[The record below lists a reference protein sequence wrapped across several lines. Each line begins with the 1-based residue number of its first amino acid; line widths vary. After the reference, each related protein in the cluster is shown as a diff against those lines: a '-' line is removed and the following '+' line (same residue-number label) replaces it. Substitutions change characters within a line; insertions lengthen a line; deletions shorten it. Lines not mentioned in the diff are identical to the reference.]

1 MSMQDYRDTRTDEQI
16 LLDGVERAISER
28 SQAGHADEAR
38 YGFVAR
44 VANATPP
51 VNESFQR
58 TLRARVVAELEKD
71 AVGRQA
77 TVQDR
82 LRTRG
87 LRRLSLVGGLATIL
101 ILVSAFVLWSR
112 VWVWEPEMETGAP
125 TAAPVA
131 QLAPGDVDALADRLN
146 GEPAPRT
153 VAVFPGGYAGVLAER
168 VQHPVV
174 PLSLGADL
182 TPAAIRAALG
192 AVLPSSG
199 LIDVV
204 IVNQDAAD
212 AVQQVRA
219 VLEQQLYRLY
229 RSGEATTEAFGALER
244 NQFVVAPK
252 EVALEPV
259 GAVFEGGIELV
270 AAGVLDD
277 PRPGEPLRLAFDWRV
292 AEHVGDSL
300 VMFAHLVRDGSHLVA
315 QRDAVPGNGLFPVE
329 SWEPGEVVRDQFAL
343 QLPPELPPG
352 EYEIQV
358 GVYSATSG
366 QRYRLVEPEEE
377 VYMVVWRFAVEGGDD
392 VTGL

>member
-1 MSMQDYRDTRTDEQI
+1 M
-16 LLDGVERAISER
+16 
-28 SQAGHADEAR
+28 
-38 YGFVAR
+38 
-44 VANATPP
+44 
-51 VNESFQR
+51 
-58 TLRARVVAELEKD
+58 AELAKD

-82 LRTRG
+82 LRTLG
-87 LRRLSLVGGLATIL
+87 SRRLSLAGGLAAIL
-101 ILVSAFVLWSR
+101 ILVSAFVLWAR
-112 VWVWEPEMETGAP
+112 VRVWEPEMETGAP
-125 TAAPVA
+125 TAAAVA
-131 QLAPGDVDALADRLN
+131 RLAPGDVDALADRLN

-153 VAVFPGGYAGVLAER
+153 VAVFPGGYAGALAGR

-174 PLSLGADL
+174 PLSLGSDL
-182 TPAAIRAALG
+182 TPAAMRAALG
-192 AVLPSSG
+192 AILPSSG

-204 IVNQDAAD
+204 IVNQEAAD
-212 AVQQVRA
+212 AVQQVRTI
-219 VLEQQLYRLY
+219 LEHQLYRLY
-229 RSGEATTEAFGALER
+229 RPGQATTEAFGALER
-244 NQFVVAPK
+244 NQFVAGP
-252 EVALEPV
+252 EEAALEPV
-259 GAVFEGGIELV
+259 GAIFEGGVELV

-300 VMFAHLVRDGSHLVA
+300 VMFAHLVRDGGHLVA

-366 QRYRLVEPEEE
+366 QRYRLIEPEEG
-377 VYMVVWRFAVEGGDD
+377 VYMVVRRFAIEGGR
-392 VTGL
+392 

>member
-1 MSMQDYRDTRTDEQI
+1 M
-16 LLDGVERAISER
+16 
-28 SQAGHADEAR
+28 
-38 YGFVAR
+38 
-44 VANATPP
+44 
-51 VNESFQR
+51 
-58 TLRARVVAELEKD
+58 AELAKD

-82 LRTRG
+82 LRALG

-112 VWVWEPEMETGAP
+112 VRIWEPDIETSAP
-125 TAAPVA
+125 TAASVV

-153 VAVFPGGYAGVLAER
+153 VAVFPGAYAGVLAER

-174 PLSLGADL
+174 PLSLGGDL

-212 AVQQVRA
+212 AVQQVRTA
-219 VLEQQLYRLY
+219 LEQKLYRLY
-229 RSGEATTEAFGALER
+229 RPGEATTEAFGTLER
-244 NQFVVAPK
+244 NQFVAGSE

-259 GAVFEGGIELV
+259 GAVFEGGIDLV
-270 AAGVLDD
+270 ATGVLDD
-277 PRPGEPLRLAFDWRV
+277 PHPGEPLRLAFDWRM
-292 AEHVGDSL
+292 AERVGDSL

-343 QLPPELPPG
+343 QLPAELPPG

-366 QRYRLVEPEEE
+366 QRYRLVEPEEG
-377 VYMVVWRFAVEGGDD
+377 VYLVVRRFAVEEGG
-392 VTGL
+392 

>member
-1 MSMQDYRDTRTDEQI
+1 MNARDYRDTRTDEQA
-16 LLDGVERAISER
+16 LLDRIEHAISER
-28 SQAGHADEAR
+28 AQTGRVDEAR

-58 TLRARVVAELEKD
+58 TLRARVVAELAKD
-71 AVGRQA
+71 AEGRQA
-77 TVQDR
+77 TIQDR
-82 LRTRG
+82 VRTLG
-87 LRRLSLVGGLATIL
+87 LRRLSLAGGLAAIL

-112 VWVWEPEMETGAP
+112 VRIWEPETETGAP
-125 TAAPVA
+125 TAAPVV

-146 GEPAPRT
+146 GELAPRT

-168 VQHPVV
+168 VRHPVV
-174 PLSLGADL
+174 PLSLGGDL
-182 TPAAIRAALG
+182 TPAAMRAALG

-199 LIDVV
+199 LVDVV
-204 IVNQDAAD
+204 IVNQDAVE
-212 AVQQVRA
+212 AVQQVRT

-229 RSGEATTEAFGALER
+229 RPGEATTEAFGALER
-244 NQFVVAPK
+244 NQFVAGAE

-259 GAVFEGGIELV
+259 GAIFEGGVELV
-270 AAGVLDD
+270 AASVLDD
-277 PRPGEPLRLAFDWRV
+277 PQPGEPLRLAFDWRV
-292 AEHVGDSL
+292 AEHVDDSL
-300 VMFAHLVRDGSHLVA
+300 VVFAHLVRDGGHLVA

-358 GVYSATSG
+358 GVYSATSS
-366 QRYRLVEPEEE
+366 QRYRLVEPEQG
-377 VYMVVWRFAVEGGDD
+377 VYLVVRRFAVEEGG
-392 VTGL
+392 

>member
-1 MSMQDYRDTRTDEQI
+1 MNTQDYRDTRTDEQT
-16 LLDGVERAISER
+16 LLDRIEHAISER
-28 SQAGHADEAR
+28 AQTGHVDEAR

-51 VNESFQR
+51 VNELFQR
-58 TLRARVVAELEKD
+58 TLRARVVAELAKD
-71 AVGRQA
+71 AAGRQA
-77 TVQDR
+77 TIQDR
-82 LRTRG
+82 LRTLG

-101 ILVSAFVLWSR
+101 ILVTAFVLWSR

-146 GEPAPRT
+146 SEPAPRT

-174 PLSLGADL
+174 PLSPDGDL

-199 LIDVV
+199 LVDVV
-204 IVNQDAAD
+204 IVNLDAAD
-212 AVQQVRA
+212 AVQQVRIA
-219 VLEQQLYRLY
+219 LEERLYRLY
-229 RSGEATTEAFGALER
+229 RPGEATTEAFGTLER
-244 NQFVVAPK
+244 NQFVAGPE

-259 GAVFEGGIELV
+259 GAIFEGGVELV

-292 AEHVGDSL
+292 AERMDDSL
-300 VMFAHLVRDGSHLVA
+300 VMFVHLVRGGSHLVA

-366 QRYRLVEPEEE
+366 QRYRLFEPEEG
-377 VYMVVWRFAVEGGDD
+377 VYTVVRRFAIDGGK
-392 VTGL
+392 

>member
-1 MSMQDYRDTRTDEQI
+1 MSVQDYRDTRTDEQT
-16 LLDGVERAISER
+16 LLDSVERAISER
-28 SQAGHADEAR
+28 SQAGRADEAR

-58 TLRARVVAELEKD
+58 TLRARVVAELAKD
-71 AVGRQA
+71 AAGRQA

-82 LRTRG
+82 LRTLG

-101 ILVSAFVLWSR
+101 ILVTAFVLWSR
-112 VWVWEPEMETGAP
+112 VWVWEPQMETGAP

-146 GEPAPRT
+146 SEPASRT

-174 PLSLGADL
+174 PLSLGGDL
-182 TPAAIRAALG
+182 TPAAIQAALG

-199 LIDVV
+199 LVDVV
-204 IVNQDAAD
+204 IVKGDMAD
-212 AVQQVRA
+212 AVQRVRTA
-219 VLEQQLYRLY
+219 LEQRLYRLY
-229 RSGEATTEAFGALER
+229 RPGESTAEAFGALER
-244 NQFVVAPK
+244 NQFVAAPK

-270 AAGVLDD
+270 ATGVLDD
-277 PRPGEPLRLAFDWRV
+277 PHPGEPLRLAFDWRV
-292 AEHVGDSL
+292 VERVGDSL
-300 VMFAHLVRDGSHLVA
+300 VMFVHLVRDGGHLVA

-366 QRYRLVEPEEE
+366 QRYRLVEPEEG
-377 VYMVVWRFAVEGGDD
+377 VYIVVRRFTVEGG
-392 VTGL
+392 G

>member
-1 MSMQDYRDTRTDEQI
+1 MSVQDYCDMRTDEQT
-16 LLDGVERAISER
+16 LLDSVERAISER

-51 VNESFQR
+51 VSASFRR
-58 TLRARVVAELEKD
+58 TLRARVMAELARD
-71 AVGRQA
+71 AGGRQA

-82 LRTRG
+82 LRTLG

-112 VWVWEPEMETGAP
+112 VRIWEPEMETGAP

-146 GEPAPRT
+146 SAPAPRT

-174 PLSLGADL
+174 PLSLGGDL
-182 TPAAIRAALG
+182 TPAAMRAALG

-199 LIDVV
+199 LVDVV
-204 IVNQDAAD
+204 IVNPDAAE
-212 AVQQVRA
+212 AVQQIRTA
-219 VLEQQLYRLY
+219 LEQCLYRLY
-229 RSGEATTEAFGALER
+229 RPGETTTEAFGTLER
-244 NQFVVAPK
+244 NQFVAGPE
-252 EVALEPV
+252 EVTLEPI
-259 GAVFEGGIELV
+259 GAIFEGGVELV
-270 AAGVLDD
+270 ATGVLDD
-277 PRPGEPLRLAFDWRV
+277 PHPGEPLRLAFDWRV

-300 VMFAHLVRDGSHLVA
+300 VMFAHLVRAGSHLIA

-358 GVYSATSG
+358 GVYSAASG
-366 QRYRLVEPEEE
+366 QRYRLVEPEEG
-377 VYMVVWRFAVEGGDD
+377 VYIVVWRFTVEGG
-392 VTGL
+392 G

>member
-1 MSMQDYRDTRTDEQI
+1 MSVQDYRDTRADEQT
-16 LLDGVERAISER
+16 LLASIERAISER
-28 SQAGHADEAR
+28 AQTGHAGEAR

-51 VNESFQR
+51 VSASFRR
-58 TLRARVVAELEKD
+58 TLRARVLAELTKD
-71 AVGRQA
+71 AAGRQA
-77 TVQDR
+77 TIQDR
-82 LRTRG
+82 LRTTG
-87 LRRLSLVGGLATIL
+87 LWRLSLVGALATIL

-112 VWVWEPEMETGAP
+112 VRILEPEMETGAP

-174 PLSLGADL
+174 PLSPGGDL
-182 TPAAIRAALG
+182 TPAAMRAALG

-199 LIDVV
+199 LVDVV
-204 IVNQDAAD
+204 IVNADVAD
-212 AVQQVRA
+212 AVQQVRMA
-219 VLEQQLYRLY
+219 LEQRLYRLY
-229 RSGEATTEAFGALER
+229 RPGESTTEAFGTLER
-244 NQFVVAPK
+244 NQFVAGPE
-252 EVALEPV
+252 EVALEPA
-259 GAVFEGGIELV
+259 GAIFEGGIELV

-277 PRPGEPLRLAFDWRV
+277 PRPGEPLRLAFDWRL
-292 AEHVGDSL
+292 AERVGDSL
-300 VMFAHLVRDGSHLVA
+300 VMFVHLVRDGSHLVA

-366 QRYRLVEPEEE
+366 QRYRLVEPEEG
-377 VYMVVWRFAVEGGDD
+377 VYIVVWRFAIDGG
-392 VTGL
+392 

>member
-16 LLDGVERAISER
+16 LLDSIERAISER
-28 SQAGHADEAR
+28 SQAGHADEAC

-51 VNESFQR
+51 VSAPFRR
-58 TLRARVVAELEKD
+58 TLRARVMTELAKD

-82 LRTRG
+82 LRTLG
-87 LRRLSLVGGLATIL
+87 FRRLAVVGGLAAIL

-112 VWVWEPEMETGAP
+112 VRVWEPEMETGAS

-153 VAVFPGGYAGVLAER
+153 VAVFPGGYAEALAER

-174 PLSLGADL
+174 PLSPGGDL
-182 TPAAIRAALG
+182 TPAAIQAALG

-199 LIDVV
+199 LVDVV
-204 IVNQDAAD
+204 IVNGDMTD
-212 AVQQVRA
+212 AVQRVRTA
-219 VLEQQLYRLY
+219 LEQRLYRLY
-229 RSGEATTEAFGALER
+229 RPGESTTEAFGTLER
-244 NQFVVAPK
+244 NQFVAGSE

-259 GAVFEGGIELV
+259 GVVFEGGLELV
-270 AAGVLDD
+270 AASALDD
-277 PRPGEPLRLAFDWRV
+277 SRPGEPLRLAFDWRV

-366 QRYRLVEPEEE
+366 QRYRLVEPEEG
-377 VYMVVWRFAVEGGDD
+377 VYIVVWRFTVEGG
-392 VTGL
+392 G